1 MILHHFILKMNT
13 NQVSKDMQL
22 VPVLKENIEKNDS

>member
-13 NQVSKDMQL
+13 SQVNKDMQL